1 MTYPTLFHKRDRNGE
16 RVKRSFI
23 EEMYRYINWE
33 RGVIRN
39 GRQRKRQKAEVSTS
53 TAAGQA
59 GREKI

>member
-1 MTYPTLFHKRDRNGE
+1 MTYPTLFHERDRNGE

-39 GRQRKRQKAEVSTS
+39 RWQRKRTETEVSAS
-53 TAAGQA
+53 SAAGQA